1 MAQLNYRENLNMKFK
16 AYNGGLRVFKNY
28 EINHNNIDIYFS
40 NMKITLTMFENDIVK
55 VFIGDKYEES
65 ISTNGVVDDLGKGE
79 FIVEEDSNFV
89 IVKGTKVL
97 TFVDKNTTEISFRDL
112 EGNIINEDFQPSF
125 KDEEGNVYISKVND
139 CLAYYGL
146 GEKGG
151 DLNKKGCYTENFN
164 TDDPETD
171 DDSITYYKT
180 IPFYVAL
187 KEEATYGIFFD
198 NSFRS
203 YFDMG
208 KEMGDRIFFGAIGG
222 QIQYYFIPGENIKE
236 VVKNYTALTGRM
248 EMPPLWSLGYQ
259 QCRFSYFSQE
269 EVRELVK
276 TFEEKDIPLDVVYL
290 DIDYMDG
297 FRVMTFKTPNF
308 DDAAG
313 LISDLKEKGIRTI
326 TIIDPG
332 VKVDEEYDVFKRG
345 KEGNH
350 FTKKLDG
357 EMFIG
362 AVWPGDSAFPD
373 FSNNDCREWW
383 KSELKKFISEHGMDG
398 IWNDMNEPCV
408 FNNDHKTML
417 ETCLH
422 NSDNGVIEHKEFHN
436 RYGFE
441 MSRCSKEAQE
451 ELHPNERGFSM
462 TRATYAGGQRYSS
475 VWTGDNMSLWS
486 QMRMSIS
493 MNANLGISGFSF
505 VGNDVSGF
513 GLDSSEELFIRWMEM
528 GPFIPIFRNHSNMYT
543 RRQEPWAF
551 GPRAEKIAKKS
562 IELRYELL
570 PYIYDLYYISHKEGL
585 PIFRPMIMEYEK
597 DMNLLNM
604 REQFMLGENM
614 IVAPVLYEGERSK
627 TVYLP
632 KGSWFNYFTMEK
644 LQGGKWYKLPCELDE
659 ILVFVKEGAI
669 IPTYNKKFRNVKE
682 RPNNILLK
690 VFGENAKGFHYN
702 DDGHTMEYLEGKYTY
717 ILTFTPTDPCC
728 KDSTS
733 ASKCWLEKDTRNS
746 DTLMC

>member
-65 ISTNGVVDDLGKGE
+65 ISTNGVVDNLEKGE

-332 VKVDEEYDVFKRG
+332 VKVDEEYPVFKRG

-373 FSNNDCREWW
+373 FSNKDCREWW

-562 IELRYELL
+562 IELRYELI

-669 IPTYNKKFRNVKE
+669 IPTYNKKFRNIKE
-682 RPNNILLK
+682 RPKNILLK

-717 ILTFTPTDPCC
+717 MDIKVVDGKEELKLINNGYSIEEIEFEII
-728 KDSTS
+728 K
-733 ASKCWLEKDTRNS
+733 
-746 DTLMC
+746 

>member
-1 MAQLNYRENLNMKFK
+1 MTQLNYRENLNMKFK

-89 IVKGTKVL
+89 IVKGIKVL

-151 DLNKKGCYTENFN
+151 DLNKRGCYTENFN

-682 RPNNILLK
+682 RPKNILLK

-717 ILTFTPTDPCC
+717 MDIKVVDGKEELKLINNGYSIEEIEFEII
-728 KDSTS
+728 K
-733 ASKCWLEKDTRNS
+733 
-746 DTLMC
+746 

>member
-1 MAQLNYRENLNMKFK
+1 MTQLNYRENLNMKFK

-89 IVKGTKVL
+89 IIKGTKVL

-151 DLNKKGCYTENFN
+151 DLNKKGFYTENFN

-362 AVWPGDSAFPD
+362 AVWPGDRAFPD
-373 FSNNDCREWW
+373 FSNKDCREWW

-717 ILTFTPTDPCC
+717 MDIKVVDGKEEL
-728 KDSTS
+728 KLINNGYSI
-733 ASKCWLEKDTRNS
+733 EKIEFEIIK
-746 DTLMC
+746 

>member
-65 ISTNGVVDDLGKGE
+65 ISTNGVVDNLEKGE

-89 IVKGTKVL
+89 IIKGTKVL

-125 KDEEGNVYISKVND
+125 KDEKGNVYISKVND

-313 LISDLKEKGIRTI
+313 LIGDLKEKGIRTI

-373 FSNNDCREWW
+373 FSNKDCREWW

-614 IVAPVLYEGERSK
+614 LVAPVLYEGERSK

-682 RPNNILLK
+682 RPKNILLK

-717 ILTFTPTDPCC
+717 MDIKVVDRKEELKLINNGYSIEEIEFEII
-728 KDSTS
+728 K
-733 ASKCWLEKDTRNS
+733 
-746 DTLMC
+746 

>member
-65 ISTNGVVDDLGKGE
+65 ISTNGVVDNLEKGE

-89 IVKGTKVL
+89 IIKGTKVL
-97 TFVDKNTTEISFRDL
+97 TFVDKNTTEISFKDL
-112 EGNIINEDFQPSF
+112 DGNIINEDFQPSF
-125 KDEEGNVYISKVND
+125 KDEKGNVYISKVND

-373 FSNNDCREWW
+373 FSNKDCREWW

-632 KGSWFNYFTMEK
+632 KGIWFNYFTMEK

-682 RPNNILLK
+682 RPKNILLK

-717 ILTFTPTDPCC
+717 MDIKVVDGKEELKLINNGYSIEEIEFEII
-728 KDSTS
+728 K
-733 ASKCWLEKDTRNS
+733 
-746 DTLMC
+746 

>member
-65 ISTNGVVDDLGKGE
+65 ISTNGVVDNLEKGE
-79 FIVEEDSNFV
+79 FIVEENSNFL
-89 IVKGTKVL
+89 IIKGTKVL
-97 TFVDKNTTEISFRDL
+97 TFVDKNTTEISFKDL
-112 EGNIINEDFQPSF
+112 YGNIINEDFQPSF
-125 KDEEGNVYISKVND
+125 KDEKGNVYISKVND

-171 DDSITYYKT
+171 DNSITYYKT

-208 KEMGDRIFFGAIGG
+208 KERGDRIFFGAIGG

-332 VKVDEEYDVFKRG
+332 VKVDEEYEVFKRG

-373 FSNNDCREWW
+373 FSNKDCREWW

-528 GPFIPIFRNHSNMYT
+528 GTFIPIFRNHSNMYT

-551 GPRAEKIAKKS
+551 GQRAEKIAKKS

-627 TVYLP
+627 TLYLP
-632 KGSWFNYFTMEK
+632 KGSWFNYFTREK

-659 ILVFVKEGAI
+659 ILVFVKEGSI

-682 RPNNILLK
+682 RPKNILLK
-690 VFGENAKGFHYN
+690 VFGEDAKGFHYN

-717 ILTFTPTDPCC
+717 MDIKVVDGKEELKLINNGYSIEDIEIEII
-728 KDSTS
+728 K
-733 ASKCWLEKDTRNS
+733 
-746 DTLMC
+746 

>member
-125 KDEEGNVYISKVND
+125 KDEEGNVYIPKVND

-313 LISDLKEKGIRTI
+313 LIGDLKEKGIRTI

-332 VKVDEEYDVFKRG
+332 VKVDEEYPVFKRG

-362 AVWPGDSAFPD
+362 AVWPGNSAFPD
-373 FSNNDCREWW
+373 FSNKDCREWW

-627 TVYLP
+627 TLYLP

-702 DDGHTMEYLEGKYTY
+702 DDGHSMEYLEGKYTY
-717 ILTFTPTDPCC
+717 MDIKVVDGKEELKLINNGYSIEDIEIEII
-728 KDSTS
+728 K
-733 ASKCWLEKDTRNS
+733 
-746 DTLMC
+746 

>member
-1 MAQLNYRENLNMKFK
+1 MEQLNYRENLNMKFK

-65 ISTNGVVDDLGKGE
+65 ISTNGVVDNLEKGE
-79 FIVEEDSNFV
+79 FIVEEDSNFL
-89 IVKGTKVL
+89 IIKGTKVL
-97 TFVDKNTTEISFRDL
+97 TFVDKNTTEISFKDL
-112 EGNIINEDFQPSF
+112 YGNIINEDFQPSF
-125 KDEEGNVYISKVND
+125 KDEKGNVYISKVND

-236 VVKNYTALTGRM
+236 VVKNYTALTGKM

-357 EMFIG
+357 EIFIG

-373 FSNNDCREWW
+373 FSNKDCREWW

-632 KGSWFNYFTMEK
+632 KGSWFNYFTREK

-682 RPNNILLK
+682 RPKNILLK

-717 ILTFTPTDPCC
+717 MDIKVVEGKEELKFINNGYSIEDIEIEII
-728 KDSTS
+728 K
-733 ASKCWLEKDTRNS
+733 
-746 DTLMC
+746 

>member
-1 MAQLNYRENLNMKFK
+1 MTQLNYRENLNMKFK

-89 IVKGTKVL
+89 IIKGTKVL

-125 KDEEGNVYISKVND
+125 KDEKGNVYISKVND

-313 LISDLKEKGIRTI
+313 LIGDLKEKGIRTI

-373 FSNNDCREWW
+373 FSNKDCREWW

-717 ILTFTPTDPCC
+717 MDIKVVDGKEELKFINNGYSIEEIEFEII
-728 KDSTS
+728 K
-733 ASKCWLEKDTRNS
+733 
-746 DTLMC
+746 

>member
-1 MAQLNYRENLNMKFK
+1 MTQLNYRENLNMKFK

-28 EINHNNIDIYFS
+28 EINHNNINIYFS
-40 NMKITLTMFENDIVK
+40 NIKITLTIFENDIVK

-65 ISTNGVVDDLGKGE
+65 ISTNGVVGDLGKGE
-79 FIVEEDSNFV
+79 FIVEEDSNFLV
-89 IVKGTKVL
+89 IKGKKVL

-125 KDEEGNVYISKVND
+125 KDEKGNVYISKVND

-151 DLNKKGCYTENFN
+151 DLNKKGSYTENFN

-171 DDSITYYKT
+171 DDSVTYYKT

-326 TIIDPG
+326 TIVDPG
-332 VKVDEEYDVFKRG
+332 VKVDEEYPVFKRG

-357 EMFIG
+357 EIFIG

-373 FSNNDCREWW
+373 FSNKYCREWW

-417 ETCLH
+417 ESCLH

-528 GPFIPIFRNHSNMYT
+528 GTFIPIFRNHSNMYT

-717 ILTFTPTDPCC
+717 MDIKVVDGKEELKLINNGYSIEEIEFEII
-728 KDSTS
+728 K
-733 ASKCWLEKDTRNS
+733 
-746 DTLMC
+746 

>member
-313 LISDLKEKGIRTI
+313 LIGDLKEKGIRTI

-332 VKVDEEYDVFKRG
+332 VKVDEEYPVFKRG

-362 AVWPGDSAFPD
+362 AVWPGNSAFPD
-373 FSNNDCREWW
+373 FSNKDCREWW

-513 GLDSSEELFIRWMEM
+513 GSDSSEELFIRWMEM

-627 TVYLP
+627 TLYLP

-690 VFGENAKGFHYN
+690 VFGENAKGFLYN
-702 DDGHTMEYLEGKYTY
+702 DDGHSMEYLEGKYTY
-717 ILTFTPTDPCC
+717 MDIKVVDGKEELKLINNGYSIEDIEIEII
-728 KDSTS
+728 K
-733 ASKCWLEKDTRNS
+733 
-746 DTLMC
+746 

>member
-1 MAQLNYRENLNMKFK
+1 MTQLNYRENLNMKFK

-65 ISTNGVVDDLGKGE
+65 ISTNGVVDNLEKGE

-89 IVKGTKVL
+89 IIKGTKVL
-97 TFVDKNTTEISFRDL
+97 TFVDKNTTEISFKDL
-112 EGNIINEDFQPSF
+112 DGNIINEDFQPSF
-125 KDEEGNVYISKVND
+125 KDEKGNVYISKVND

-308 DDAAG
+308 DYAAG
-313 LISDLKEKGIRTI
+313 LIGDLKEKGIRTI

-373 FSNNDCREWW
+373 FSNKDCREWW

-632 KGSWFNYFTMEK
+632 KGIWFNYFTMEK

-682 RPNNILLK
+682 RPKNILLK

-717 ILTFTPTDPCC
+717 MDIKVVDGKEELKLINNGYSIEEIEFEII
-728 KDSTS
+728 K
-733 ASKCWLEKDTRNS
+733 
-746 DTLMC
+746 

>member
-1 MAQLNYRENLNMKFK
+1 MTQLNYRENLNMKFK

-65 ISTNGVVDDLGKGE
+65 ISTNGVVDNLEKGE

-89 IVKGTKVL
+89 IINGTKVL
-97 TFVDKNTTEISFRDL
+97 TFVDKNTTEISFKDL
-112 EGNIINEDFQPSF
+112 DGNIINEDFQPSF
-125 KDEEGNVYISKVND
+125 KDEKGNVYISKVND

-332 VKVDEEYDVFKRG
+332 VNVDEEYDVFKRG

-373 FSNNDCREWW
+373 FSNKDCREWW

-528 GPFIPIFRNHSNMYT
+528 GSFIPIFRNHSNMYT

-659 ILVFVKEGAI
+659 ILVFVKEGSI

-690 VFGENAKGFHYN
+690 VFGENAKGFYYN

-717 ILTFTPTDPCC
+717 MDIKVVDGKEELKLINNGYSIEEIEFEII
-728 KDSTS
+728 K
-733 ASKCWLEKDTRNS
+733 
-746 DTLMC
+746 

>member
-1 MAQLNYRENLNMKFK
+1 MTQLNYRENLNMKFK

-97 TFVDKNTTEISFRDL
+97 TFVDKNTTEISFKDL

-125 KDEEGNVYISKVND
+125 KDEKGNVYISKVND

-313 LISDLKEKGIRTI
+313 LIGDLKEKGIRTI

-373 FSNNDCREWW
+373 FSNKYCREWW

-717 ILTFTPTDPCC
+717 MDIKVVDGKEELKLINNGYSIEEIEFEII
-728 KDSTS
+728 K
-733 ASKCWLEKDTRNS
+733 
-746 DTLMC
+746 

>member
-1 MAQLNYRENLNMKFK
+1 MTQLNYRENLNMKFK

-65 ISTNGVVDDLGKGE
+65 ISTNGVVDNLEKGE

-89 IVKGTKVL
+89 IIKGTKVL
-97 TFVDKNTTEISFRDL
+97 TFVDKNTTEISFKDL
-112 EGNIINEDFQPSF
+112 DGNIINEDFQPSF

-373 FSNNDCREWW
+373 FSNKDCREWW

-682 RPNNILLK
+682 RPKNILLK

-717 ILTFTPTDPCC
+717 MDIKVVDGKEELKLINNGYSIEEIEFEII
-728 KDSTS
+728 K
-733 ASKCWLEKDTRNS
+733 
-746 DTLMC
+746 

>member
-1 MAQLNYRENLNMKFK
+1 MTQLNYRENLNMKFK

-65 ISTNGVVDDLGKGE
+65 ISTNGVVDNLEKGE

-89 IVKGTKVL
+89 IIKGTKVL

-125 KDEEGNVYISKVND
+125 KDEKGNVYISKVND

-373 FSNNDCREWW
+373 FSNKDCREWW

-475 VWTGDNMSLWS
+475 VWTGDNISLWS

-562 IELRYELL
+562 IELRYELI

-627 TVYLP
+627 TLYLP

-702 DDGHTMEYLEGKYTY
+702 DDGHSMEYLEGKYTY
-717 ILTFTPTDPCC
+717 MDIKVVDGKEELKLINNGYSIEDIEIEII
-728 KDSTS
+728 K
-733 ASKCWLEKDTRNS
+733 
-746 DTLMC
+746 

>member
-1 MAQLNYRENLNMKFK
+1 MTQLNYRENLNMKFK

-65 ISTNGVVDDLGKGE
+65 ISTNGVVDNLEKGE

-89 IVKGTKVL
+89 IIKGTKVL
-97 TFVDKNTTEISFRDL
+97 TFVDKNTTEISFKDL
-112 EGNIINEDFQPSF
+112 DGNIINEDFQPSF
-125 KDEEGNVYISKVND
+125 KDEKGNVYISKVND

-373 FSNNDCREWW
+373 FSNKDCREWW

-551 GPRAEKIAKKS
+551 GPKAEKIAKKS

-702 DDGHTMEYLEGKYTY
+702 DDGHSMEYLEGKYTY
-717 ILTFTPTDPCC
+717 MDIKVVDGKEELNYINNGYSIEDIEIQII
-728 KDSTS
+728 K
-733 ASKCWLEKDTRNS
+733 
-746 DTLMC
+746 

>member
-1 MAQLNYRENLNMKFK
+1 MTQLNYRENLNMKFK

-40 NMKITLTMFENDIVK
+40 NIKITLTIFENDIVK

-65 ISTNGVVDDLGKGE
+65 ISTNGVVGDLGKGE
-79 FIVEEDSNFV
+79 FIVEEDSNFLV
-89 IVKGTKVL
+89 IKGKKVL

-125 KDEEGNVYISKVND
+125 KDEKGNVYISKVND

-151 DLNKKGCYTENFN
+151 DLNKKGFYTENFN

-171 DDSITYYKT
+171 DDSVTYYKT

-332 VKVDEEYDVFKRG
+332 VKVDEEYLVFKRG

-357 EMFIG
+357 EIFIG

-417 ETCLH
+417 ESCLH

-597 DMNLLNM
+597 DMNLLNI

-614 IVAPVLYEGERSK
+614 LVAPVLYEGERSK

-659 ILVFVKEGAI
+659 ILVFVKEGSI

-717 ILTFTPTDPCC
+717 MDIEVIDGKEEFKYIHNDYRVENIEVQVI
-728 KDSTS
+728 K
-733 ASKCWLEKDTRNS
+733 
-746 DTLMC
+746 

>member
-1 MAQLNYRENLNMKFK
+1 MSQLNYRENLNMKFK

-40 NMKITLTMFENDIVK
+40 NMKITLTIFENDIVK

-65 ISTNGVVDDLGKGE
+65 LSTNGVVGDLRKGV

-89 IVKGTKVL
+89 IIKGKKVL
-97 TFVDKNTTEISFRDL
+97 TFVDKNTTEISFKDL

-151 DLNKKGCYTENFN
+151 DLNKKGYYTENFN

-187 KEEATYGIFFD
+187 KEESTYGIFFD

-357 EMFIG
+357 EIFIG

-373 FSNNDCREWW
+373 FSNKDCREWW

-551 GPRAEKIAKKS
+551 GSRAEKIAKKS

-614 IVAPVLYEGERSK
+614 LVAPVLYEGERSK

-659 ILVFVKEGAI
+659 ILVFVKEGSI

-682 RPNNILLK
+682 RPKNILLK

-717 ILTFTPTDPCC
+717 MGIEFVDGKEEFKLINNDYIIEDMEIQII
-728 KDSTS
+728 K
-733 ASKCWLEKDTRNS
+733 
-746 DTLMC
+746 

>member
-1 MAQLNYRENLNMKFK
+1 MTQLNYRENLNMKFK

-28 EINHNNIDIYFS
+28 EINDNNINIYFS
-40 NMKITLTMFENDIVK
+40 NIKITLTIFENDIVK

-65 ISTNGVVDDLGKGE
+65 ISTNGVVGDLGKGE
-79 FIVEEDSNFV
+79 FIVEEDSNFLV
-89 IVKGTKVL
+89 IKGKKVL

-125 KDEEGNVYISKVND
+125 KDEKGNVYISKVND

-171 DDSITYYKT
+171 DDSVTYYKT

-313 LISDLKEKGIRTI
+313 LISDLKEMGIRTI

-332 VKVDEEYDVFKRG
+332 VKVDEEYLVFKRG

-373 FSNNDCREWW
+373 FSNKYCREWW

-417 ETCLH
+417 ESCLH

-597 DMNLLNM
+597 DMNLLNI

-614 IVAPVLYEGERSK
+614 LVAPVLYEGERSK

-659 ILVFVKEGAI
+659 ILVFVKEGSI

-690 VFGENAKGFHYN
+690 VFGENAKGSHYN
-702 DDGHTMEYLEGKYTY
+702 DDGHTMEYLDGKYTY
-717 ILTFTPTDPCC
+717 MDIEVIDGKEEFKYIHNDYRVENIEVQVI
-728 KDSTS
+728 K
-733 ASKCWLEKDTRNS
+733 
-746 DTLMC
+746 

>member
-1 MAQLNYRENLNMKFK
+1 MSQLNYRENLNMKFK

-40 NMKITLTMFENDIVK
+40 NMKITLTIFGNDIVK

-65 ISTNGVVDDLGKGE
+65 LSTNGVVGDLRKGE

-89 IVKGTKVL
+89 IIKGKKVL
-97 TFVDKNTTEISFRDL
+97 TFVDKNTTEISFKDL

-151 DLNKKGCYTENFN
+151 DLNKKGYYTENFN

-187 KEEATYGIFFD
+187 KEESTYGIFFD

-357 EMFIG
+357 EIFIG

-373 FSNNDCREWW
+373 FSNKDCREWW

-422 NSDNGVIEHKEFHN
+422 NSDNGVIEHKGFHN

-614 IVAPVLYEGERSK
+614 LVAPVLYEGERSK

-659 ILVFVKEGAI
+659 ILVFVKEGSI

-682 RPNNILLK
+682 RPKNILLK

-717 ILTFTPTDPCC
+717 MGIEFVDGKEEFKLINNDYIIEDMEIQII
-728 KDSTS
+728 K
-733 ASKCWLEKDTRNS
+733 
-746 DTLMC
+746 

>member
-1 MAQLNYRENLNMKFK
+1 MTQLNYRENLNMKFK
-16 AYNGGLRVFKNY
+16 AYNGGVRVFKNY

-373 FSNNDCREWW
+373 FSNKDCREWW

-614 IVAPVLYEGERSK
+614 LVAPVLYEGERSK

-717 ILTFTPTDPCC
+717 MDIKVVDGKEELKLINNGYSIEEIEFEII
-728 KDSTS
+728 K
-733 ASKCWLEKDTRNS
+733 
-746 DTLMC
+746 

>member
-248 EMPPLWSLGYQ
+248 EMTPLWSLGYQ

-313 LISDLKEKGIRTI
+313 LIGDLKEKGIRTI

-332 VKVDEEYDVFKRG
+332 VKVDEEYPVFKRG

-362 AVWPGDSAFPD
+362 AVWPGNSAFPD
-373 FSNNDCREWW
+373 FSNKDCREWW

-551 GPRAEKIAKKS
+551 GPRAEKIAKKY

-627 TVYLP
+627 TLYLP

-702 DDGHTMEYLEGKYTY
+702 DDGHSMEYLEGKYTY
-717 ILTFTPTDPCC
+717 MDIKVVDGKEELKLINNGYSIEDIEIEII
-728 KDSTS
+728 K
-733 ASKCWLEKDTRNS
+733 
-746 DTLMC
+746 

>member
-1 MAQLNYRENLNMKFK
+1 MTQLNYRENLNMKFK

-40 NMKITLTMFENDIVK
+40 NMKITLTIFENDIVK

-89 IVKGTKVL
+89 IIKGTKVL
-97 TFVDKNTTEISFRDL
+97 TFVDKNTTEISFKDL

-171 DDSITYYKT
+171 DDSVTYYKT

-373 FSNNDCREWW
+373 FSNKDCREWW

-614 IVAPVLYEGERSK
+614 LVAPVLYEGERSK

-717 ILTFTPTDPCC
+717 MDIKVVDGKEELKLINNGYSIEEIEFEII
-728 KDSTS
+728 K
-733 ASKCWLEKDTRNS
+733 
-746 DTLMC
+746 

>member
-1 MAQLNYRENLNMKFK
+1 MTQLNYRENLNMKFK

-65 ISTNGVVDDLGKGE
+65 ISTNGVVDNLEKGE

-89 IVKGTKVL
+89 IIKGTKVL
-97 TFVDKNTTEISFRDL
+97 TFVDKNTTEISFKDL
-112 EGNIINEDFQPSF
+112 DGNIINEDFQPSF
-125 KDEEGNVYISKVND
+125 KDEKGNVYISKVND

-297 FRVMTFKTPNF
+297 FRVMTFKIPNF

-332 VKVDEEYDVFKRG
+332 VKVDEEYPVFKRG

-373 FSNNDCREWW
+373 FSNKDCREWW

-417 ETCLH
+417 ESCLH

-597 DMNLLNM
+597 DMNLLNI

-717 ILTFTPTDPCC
+717 MDIKVVDGKEEL
-728 KDSTS
+728 KLINNGYSIEEIEIEII
-733 ASKCWLEKDTRNS
+733 K
-746 DTLMC
+746 

>member
-1 MAQLNYRENLNMKFK
+1 MSQLNYRENLNMKFK

-40 NMKITLTMFENDIVK
+40 NMKITLTIFENDIVK

-65 ISTNGVVDDLGKGE
+65 LSTNGVVGDLRKGE

-89 IVKGTKVL
+89 IIKGKKVL
-97 TFVDKNTTEISFRDL
+97 TFVDKNTTEISFKDL

-208 KEMGDRIFFGAIGG
+208 MEMGDRIFFGAIGG

-276 TFEEKDIPLDVVYL
+276 TFEEKNIPLDVVYL

-313 LISDLKEKGIRTI
+313 LIGDLKEKGIRTI

-332 VKVDEEYDVFKRG
+332 VKVDEEYPVFKRG

-357 EMFIG
+357 EIFIG

-373 FSNNDCREWW
+373 FSNKDCREWW

-614 IVAPVLYEGERSK
+614 LVAPVLYEGERSK

-659 ILVFVKEGAI
+659 ILVFVKEGSI

-682 RPNNILLK
+682 RPKNILLK

-717 ILTFTPTDPCC
+717 MGIEFVDGKEEFKLINNDYIIEDMEIQII
-728 KDSTS
+728 K
-733 ASKCWLEKDTRNS
+733 
-746 DTLMC
+746 

>member
-65 ISTNGVVDDLGKGE
+65 ISTNGVVDNLEKGE
-79 FIVEEDSNFV
+79 FIVEEDSNF
-89 IVKGTKVL
+89 IIIKGTKVL
-97 TFVDKNTTEISFRDL
+97 TFVDKNTTEISFKDL
-112 EGNIINEDFQPSF
+112 DGNIINEDFQPSF
-125 KDEEGNVYISKVND
+125 KDEKGNVYISKVND

-222 QIQYYFIPGENIKE
+222 QIQYYFIPGGNIKE

-357 EMFIG
+357 EIFIG

-373 FSNNDCREWW
+373 FSNKDCREWW

-562 IELRYELL
+562 IELRYELI

-632 KGSWFNYFTMEK
+632 KGSWFNYFTSEK

-682 RPNNILLK
+682 RPKNILLK

-717 ILTFTPTDPCC
+717 MDIKVVDGKEELKLINNGYSIEDIEIEII
-728 KDSTS
+728 K
-733 ASKCWLEKDTRNS
+733 
-746 DTLMC
+746 

>member
-1 MAQLNYRENLNMKFK
+1 MTQLNYRENLNMKFK

-89 IVKGTKVL
+89 IVKGIKVL

-151 DLNKKGCYTENFN
+151 DLNKRGCYTENFN

-222 QIQYYFIPGENIKE
+222 QIQYYFIPGESIKE

-269 EVRELVK
+269 ELRELVK

-373 FSNNDCREWW
+373 FSNKDCREWW

-513 GLDSSEELFIRWMEM
+513 GLDSSEELFVRWMEM

-614 IVAPVLYEGERSK
+614 LVAPVLYEGERSK

-632 KGSWFNYFTMEK
+632 RGIWFNYFTMEK

-682 RPNNILLK
+682 RPKNILLK

-717 ILTFTPTDPCC
+717 MDIKVVDGKEELKLINNGYSIEEIEFEII
-728 KDSTS
+728 K
-733 ASKCWLEKDTRNS
+733 
-746 DTLMC
+746 

>member
-1 MAQLNYRENLNMKFK
+1 MTQLNYRENLNMKFK

-28 EINHNNIDIYFS
+28 EINDNNINIYFS
-40 NMKITLTMFENDIVK
+40 NIKITLTIFENDIVK

-65 ISTNGVVDDLGKGE
+65 ISTNGVVGDLGKGE
-79 FIVEEDSNFV
+79 FIVEEDSNFLV
-89 IVKGTKVL
+89 IKGKKVL

-125 KDEEGNVYISKVND
+125 KDEKGNVYISKIND

-171 DDSITYYKT
+171 DDSVTYYKT

-332 VKVDEEYDVFKRG
+332 VKVDEEYLVFKRG

-373 FSNNDCREWW
+373 FSNKDCREWW

-417 ETCLH
+417 ESCLH

-597 DMNLLNM
+597 DMNLLNI

-614 IVAPVLYEGERSK
+614 LVAPVLYEGERSK
-627 TVYLP
+627 AVYLP

-659 ILVFVKEGAI
+659 ILVFVKEGSI

-717 ILTFTPTDPCC
+717 MDIEVIDGKEEFKYIHNDYRVENIEVQVI
-728 KDSTS
+728 K
-733 ASKCWLEKDTRNS
+733 
-746 DTLMC
+746 

>member
-1 MAQLNYRENLNMKFK
+1 MTQLNYRENLSMKFK

-79 FIVEEDSNFV
+79 FIVEEDSNF
-89 IVKGTKVL
+89 IIIKGTKVL

-208 KEMGDRIFFGAIGG
+208 KEMGDRILFGAIGG

-326 TIIDPG
+326 TIVDPG
-332 VKVDEEYDVFKRG
+332 VKVDEEYSVFKRG

-357 EMFIG
+357 EIFIG

-373 FSNNDCREWW
+373 FSNKYCREWW

-417 ETCLH
+417 ESCLH

-614 IVAPVLYEGERSK
+614 LVAPVLYEGERSK

-717 ILTFTPTDPCC
+717 MDIKVVDGKEELKLINNGYSIEEIEFEII
-728 KDSTS
+728 K
-733 ASKCWLEKDTRNS
+733 
-746 DTLMC
+746 

>member
-1 MAQLNYRENLNMKFK
+1 MTQLNYRENLNMKFK

-28 EINHNNIDIYFS
+28 EINDNNINIYFS
-40 NMKITLTMFENDIVK
+40 NIKITLTIFENDIVK

-65 ISTNGVVDDLGKGE
+65 ISTNGVVGDLGKGE
-79 FIVEEDSNFV
+79 FIVEEDSNFLV
-89 IVKGTKVL
+89 IKGKKVL

-125 KDEEGNVYISKVND
+125 KDEKGNVYISKVND

-171 DDSITYYKT
+171 DDSVTYYKT

-222 QIQYYFIPGENIKE
+222 QIQYYFIPGEDIKE

-297 FRVMTFKTPNF
+297 FRVMTFKTHNF

-332 VKVDEEYDVFKRG
+332 VKVDEEYLVFKRG

-373 FSNNDCREWW
+373 FSNKYCREWW

-417 ETCLH
+417 ESCLH

-659 ILVFVKEGAI
+659 ILVFVKEGSI

-690 VFGENAKGFHYN
+690 VFGENAKGSHYN
-702 DDGHTMEYLEGKYTY
+702 DDGHTMEYLDGKYTY
-717 ILTFTPTDPCC
+717 MDIEVIDGKEEFKYIHNDYRVENIEVQVI
-728 KDSTS
+728 K
-733 ASKCWLEKDTRNS
+733 
-746 DTLMC
+746 

>member
-1 MAQLNYRENLNMKFK
+1 MTQLNYRENLNMKFK

-40 NMKITLTMFENDIVK
+40 NMKITLTIFENDIVK

-65 ISTNGVVDDLGKGE
+65 LSTNGVVGDLRKGE

-89 IVKGTKVL
+89 IIKGKKVL
-97 TFVDKNTTEISFRDL
+97 TFVDKNTTEISFKDL

-151 DLNKKGCYTENFN
+151 DLNKKGYYTENFN

-187 KEEATYGIFFD
+187 KEESTYGIFFD

-357 EMFIG
+357 EIFIG

-373 FSNNDCREWW
+373 FSNKDCREWW

-570 PYIYDLYYISHKEGL
+570 PYIYDLYYISNKEGL

-614 IVAPVLYEGERSK
+614 LVAPVLYEGERSK

-659 ILVFVKEGAI
+659 ILVFVKEGSI

-682 RPNNILLK
+682 RPKNILLK

-717 ILTFTPTDPCC
+717 MGIEFVDGKEEFKLINNDYIIEDMEIQII
-728 KDSTS
+728 K
-733 ASKCWLEKDTRNS
+733 
-746 DTLMC
+746 

>member
-1 MAQLNYRENLNMKFK
+1 MTQLNYRENLNMKFK

-65 ISTNGVVDDLGKGE
+65 ISTNGVVDNLEKGE

-89 IVKGTKVL
+89 IIKGTKVL
-97 TFVDKNTTEISFRDL
+97 TFVDKNTTEISFKDL
-112 EGNIINEDFQPSF
+112 DGNIINEDFQPSF
-125 KDEEGNVYISKVND
+125 KDEKGNVYISKVND

-308 DDAAG
+308 DYAAG

-350 FTKKLDG
+350 FTKKLD
-357 EMFIG
+357 EEIFIG

-373 FSNNDCREWW
+373 FSNKDCREWW

-528 GPFIPIFRNHSNMYT
+528 GTFIPIFRNHSNMYT

-632 KGSWFNYFTMEK
+632 KGIWFNYFTMEK

-682 RPNNILLK
+682 RPKNILLK

-717 ILTFTPTDPCC
+717 MDIKVVDGKEELKLINNGYSIEEIEFEII
-728 KDSTS
+728 K
-733 ASKCWLEKDTRNS
+733 
-746 DTLMC
+746 

>member
-1 MAQLNYRENLNMKFK
+1 MTQLNYRENLNMKFK

-65 ISTNGVVDDLGKGE
+65 ISTNGVVDNLEKGE

-89 IVKGTKVL
+89 IIKGTKVL
-97 TFVDKNTTEISFRDL
+97 TFVDKNTTEISFKDL
-112 EGNIINEDFQPSF
+112 DGNIINEDFQPSF
-125 KDEEGNVYISKVND
+125 KDEKGNVYISKVND

-180 IPFYVAL
+180 IPFYVVL

-222 QIQYYFIPGENIKE
+222 QIQYYFIPGESIKE
-236 VVKNYTALTGRM
+236 VVKNYTTLTGRM

-269 EVRELVK
+269 ELRELVK

-373 FSNNDCREWW
+373 FSNKDCREWW

-614 IVAPVLYEGERSK
+614 LVAPVLYEGERSK

-632 KGSWFNYFTMEK
+632 KGIWFNYFTMEK

-682 RPNNILLK
+682 RPKNILLK

-717 ILTFTPTDPCC
+717 MDIKVVDGKEELKLINNGYSIEEIEFEII
-728 KDSTS
+728 K
-733 ASKCWLEKDTRNS
+733 
-746 DTLMC
+746 

>member
-1 MAQLNYRENLNMKFK
+1 MTQLNYRENLNMKFK

-65 ISTNGVVDDLGKGE
+65 ISTNGVVDNLEKGE

-89 IVKGTKVL
+89 IIKGTKVL

-125 KDEEGNVYISKVND
+125 KDEKGNVYISKVND

-308 DDAAG
+308 DNAAG

-332 VKVDEEYDVFKRG
+332 VKVDEEYPVFKRG

-373 FSNNDCREWW
+373 FSNKDCREWW

-614 IVAPVLYEGERSK
+614 LVAPVLYEGERSK

-659 ILVFVKEGAI
+659 ILVFVKEGSI

-682 RPNNILLK
+682 RPKNILLK

-702 DDGHTMEYLEGKYTY
+702 DDGHSMEYLEGKYTY
-717 ILTFTPTDPCC
+717 MDIKVVDGKEEL
-728 KDSTS
+728 KLINNGYSIEEMEIEII
-733 ASKCWLEKDTRNS
+733 K
-746 DTLMC
+746 

>member
-1 MAQLNYRENLNMKFK
+1 MTQLNYRENLNMKFK

-65 ISTNGVVDDLGKGE
+65 ISTNGVVDNLEKGE

-89 IVKGTKVL
+89 IIKGTKVL

-112 EGNIINEDFQPSF
+112 EGNIINEDFQSSF

-332 VKVDEEYDVFKRG
+332 VKVDEEYPVFKRG

-373 FSNNDCREWW
+373 FSNKDCREWW

-644 LQGGKWYKLPCELDE
+644 LQGGKWCKLPCELDE
-659 ILVFVKEGAI
+659 ILVFVKEGSI

-717 ILTFTPTDPCC
+717 MDIKVVDGKEELKLINNGYSIEDIEIQII
-728 KDSTS
+728 K
-733 ASKCWLEKDTRNS
+733 
-746 DTLMC
+746 

>member
-1 MAQLNYRENLNMKFK
+1 MTQLNYRENLNMKFK

-28 EINHNNIDIYFS
+28 EINHNNINIYFS
-40 NMKITLTMFENDIVK
+40 NIKITLTMFENDIVK

-79 FIVEEDSNFV
+79 FIVEENSNFV
-89 IVKGTKVL
+89 IIKGTKVL
-97 TFVDKNTTEISFRDL
+97 TFVDKNTTEISFKDL
-112 EGNIINEDFQPSF
+112 DGNIINEDFQPSF
-125 KDEEGNVYISKVND
+125 KDEKGNVYISKVND

-313 LISDLKEKGIRTI
+313 LIGDLKEKGIRTI

-373 FSNNDCREWW
+373 FSNKDCREWW

-417 ETCLH
+417 ESCLH

-528 GPFIPIFRNHSNMYT
+528 GTFIPIFRNHSNMYT

-597 DMNLLNM
+597 DMNLLNI

-632 KGSWFNYFTMEK
+632 KGIWFNYFTMEK

-682 RPNNILLK
+682 RPKNILLK

-717 ILTFTPTDPCC
+717 MDIKVVDGKEELKLINNGYSIEEIEFEII
-728 KDSTS
+728 K
-733 ASKCWLEKDTRNS
+733 
-746 DTLMC
+746 